1 MNPYR
6 LTADAVIVGD
16 GTARI
21 ITDGAIDVGA
31 NGRIVAVGSAA
42 ELAAFDGPTHDVG
55 GLLMPGLVNNHAHS
69 PMSLMRSA
77 GDGLPLQ
84 RWLTESVWPR
94 EGVMTPDDAWWGMA
108 LSSIEMLR
116 CGVTTSV
123 EMYLFEDQIVD
134 AVTTTGARLVLAA
147 GIISALM
154 PDRAQF
160 ERRIAAV
167 ADFADEHNRP
177 DNGISIGF
185 GPHSVY
191 DLDPDRLAEIA
202 AAAIERDALF
212 HIHLDDTRVEREL
225 VHERYGRS
233 ATQVL
238 ADAGALDAR
247 VLAAHAVWIDDTDR
261 RLLGAAGAAVAHC
274 PQSNLKLGSGIA
286 DVAAMLAAGITV
298 GVGTDGPASNDNLD
312 LWEELRLA
320 PMLVRGTAVD
330 PQAMSAATALD
341 LATSQSARSAG
352 LDDVGEVRPGA
363 WADIIRL
370 DLDQPAFVPGLP
382 DELFSQVVW
391 AGGAHHVTDVWV
403 GGRQVV
409 AQGECTTIDRHETQ
423 RQVRKRGR
431 RLLDRG

>member
-16 GTARI
+16 GTDRI
-21 ITDGAIDVGA
+21 ITAGAIDVGA
-31 NGRIVAVGSAA
+31 NGRILAVGPLSEPAPH
-42 ELAAFDGPTHDVG
+42 DGPTHHVG

-84 RWLTESVWPR
+84 RWLTEAVWPR
-94 EGVMTPDDAWWGMA
+94 EGAMTPDDAWWGMA

-134 AVTTTGARLVLAA
+134 AVSATGARIVMAA

-154 PDRAQF
+154 PDRHQF

-167 ADFADEHNRP
+167 ADFFDRYHQPNA
-177 DNGISIGF
+177 GINVGF

-202 AAAIERDALF
+202 TAAIERDALF
-212 HIHLDDTRVEREL
+212 HIHLDETRTERDL

-261 RLLGAAGAAVAHC
+261 RLLGEAGAGVAHC

-286 DVAAMLAAGITV
+286 DVAAMLESGITV

-320 PMLVRGTAVD
+320 PMLARGTAID
-330 PQAMSAATALD
+330 PQAMSAPTALD
-341 LATSQSARSAG
+341 LATRQSAHSAG
-352 LDDVGEVRPGA
+352 LDDVGELRPGA

-370 DLDQPAFVPGLP
+370 DLDQPAFFPGLP

-391 AGGAHHVTDVWV
+391 AGGAEHVTDVWV
-403 GGRQVV
+403 GGRHVV
-409 AQGECTTIDRHETQ
+409 ADGECTTIDRHEAQ
-423 RQVRKRGR
+423 RQVHQRGR
-431 RLLDRG
+431 RLFDQR